1 MFSKLNRIRPV
12 PTVCSGQIKKS
23 ILVSAIIG
31 IILGFTDKI
40 LDLPIMPSAISNVG
54 LIGSQWGVWIFIS
67 TLISV
72 FSYTPIL
79 AVIRVIVFLFSM
91 LFSYYAYT
99 NIILGLFPLK
109 HILFWCIIAIL
120 SIVPAYIIWFAHG
133 NSLIS
138 KIITALPITV
148 ITIEGY
154 IVYRSTMNYYAEYM
168 QYGNILISKGP
179 FWHMISTEIVYALLI
194 VAILLIVPAKSKAN
208 LKP

>member
-1 MFSKLNRIRPV
+1 MNVFLKLNKIRPM
-12 PTVCSGQIKKS
+12 PKICREQINKS
-23 ILVSAIIG
+23 IFISSIIG
-31 IILGFTDKI
+31 IILGLTAKI
-40 LDLPIMPSAISNVG
+40 FDSSIMPSAISNVG

-67 TLISV
+67 TLISI

-99 NIILGLFPLK
+99 IIVLGLFPLK
-109 HILFWCIIAIL
+109 YILFWCIIAIL

-133 NSLIS
+133 DSLIS

-154 IVYRSTMNYYAEYM
+154 IVYHSTRNYYAEYM
-168 QYGNILISKGP
+168 RYENILISRGP
-179 FWHMISTEIVYALLI
+179 F
-194 VAILLIVPAKSKAN
+194 
-208 LKP
+208 